1 MDNTTSQPKSSAI
14 SITVISTVI
23 GMLVGG
29 ISVYKFFESKI
40 EQSVSTRLSIQDVAK
55 DLERLDKDVWEVKGD
70 IKEIEGL
77 YRTLEEEIDKLQ

>member
-1 MDNTTSQPKSSAI
+1 VDNTTSQPKSSAI